1 MLKEAPGTFQNVVIN
16 PTAPAAGS
24 ARPIAAGHW
33 LFTSES
39 VTEGHPDK
47 VCDQISDA
55 VLDEILRLDPLA
67 RVACETI
74 VNTGMVLVMGEIS
87 TSCYVDIPRIA
98 RGILVDI
105 GYNQADYGFD
115 GRNCAVLTAIS
126 EQSGDISGGVSTSLE
141 ARKGEAGQDAQ
152 TGAGDQGM
160 MFGYACDD
168 TPELMPLPL
177 ALAHRLCRR
186 LAAVRKSGLL
196 PSLRPD
202 GKAQVTVEYGSA
214 GPVRI
219 HTVVVSTQHDPD
231 YNTAALERDIF
242 REVVLE
248 TLPADLVDG
257 DTVVYIN
264 PSGKFVLGG
273 PQADSGLSGRKI
285 IVDTYGGM
293 AAHGGGSFSGKDPTK
308 VDRSASYVARYIARH
323 IVAGGYARRCQVQL
337 AYAISVAHP
346 VSVLIDTQGTGT
358 VSEERLTRAVEA
370 VFPLTPDA
378 IIRELELRSTRYRP
392 VAAYGHFGRPDLD
405 LPWERLDRLEL
416 LAARLAADSDA

>member
-1 MLKEAPGTFQNVVIN
+1 MVQEAPTTFRDVVIN
-16 PTAPAAGS
+16 PAVGPVRATP
-24 ARPIAAGHW
+24 AGHW

-55 VLDEILRLDPLA
+55 ILDEIQQLDPAA
-67 RVACETI
+67 RVACETV

-87 TSCYVDIPRIA
+87 TSCYVDMPRIV
-98 RGILVDI
+98 RDVLVDI
-105 GYNQADYGFD
+105 GYGQADYGFD

-126 EQSGDISGGVSTSLE
+126 EQSGDISGGVSASYE
-141 ARKGEAGQDAQ
+141 ARQGDLSRDSQ

-168 TPELMPLPL
+168 TPEHMPLPL

-186 LAAVRKSGLL
+186 LAEVRKSGVL
-196 PSLRPD
+196 PGLRPD

-231 YNTAALERDIF
+231 YAGTELERDIF
-242 REVVLE
+242 REIILP
-248 TLPADLVDG
+248 TLPASLVDG
-257 DTVVYIN
+257 DTIVYVN

-308 VDRSASYVARYIARH
+308 VDRSASYAARYIARH

-358 VSEERLTRAVEA
+358 ISEERLTRAVEA

-378 IIRELELRSTRYRP
+378 IIRELELRTTRYRP

-405 LPWERLDRLEL
+405 LPWERLDRLGR
-416 LAARLAADSDA
+416 LAARLAADQDS